1 MKLKDKQKRVSNDIK
16 QEDKKSVI
24 NLINTPSSTFI
35 ESNAYSFNIK
45 QEDTK
50 NDSSLLQ
57 QEGKATGLSIVNT
70 L

>member
-1 MKLKDKQKRVSNDIK
+1 MKLRNRQKRVSNDIK
-16 QEDKKSVI
+16 QEDTKAVI
-24 NLINTPSSTFI
+24 SLIDTPSSTFI

-57 QEGKATGLSIVNT
+57 QDGKATGLSIVNT